1 MPPSQATKLE
11 KSLAVCNTQN
21 TVNLHNVISNYST
34 PSSPSL
40 LVAFQIIN
48 VRKWLYNVEP
58 QALAGGFG
66 GTN

>member
-11 KSLAVCNTQN
+11 KSLAVFNTQN